1 MKIGNIFKK
10 TVKTVSTTNVQKMDK
25 TQLEQI
31 VGGTDETVV
40 NTTESANKYRVNT
53 STGEIY
59 VNK

>member
-31 VGGTDETVV
+31 VGGTGETVV